1 MLPYILEIDGKILLW
16 IQDFLRFDWLNPI
29 VLFVTRLGDGGTVWI
44 VLAALLL
51 IGKKYRKTGGSMA
64 IALLLGYLGTNLLL
78 KNLVMRP
85 RPFDAIP
92 QLQALVHAGGW
103 SFPSGHS
110 TSSMAAGV
118 VMFRQLPRPIGA
130 LALIL
135 AILICLSRLYV
146 GALSPYIES
155 VTTSCLDT
163 ACSQS
168 PSEAGKRA
176 GLLCF
181 ARFLIKSLFK
191 RATSSTAKPGNGT
204 EPTSGCWTMRKF
216 IEKGATQ

>member
-118 VMFRQLPRPIGA
+118 VMFRQPPRPIGA

-146 GALSPYIES
+146 GVHYPTDVLCGTLIGILAAL
-155 VTTSCLDT
+155 C
-163 ACSQS
+163 A
-168 PSEAGKRA
+168 
-176 GLLCF
+176 
-181 ARFLIKSLFK
+181 IKLQK
-191 RATSSTAKPGNGT
+191 K
-204 EPTSGCWTMRKF
+204 
-216 IEKGATQ
+216 

>member
-110 TSSMAAGV
+110 TSPMAAGV

-146 GALSPYIES
+146 GVHYPTDVLCGTLIGILAAL
-155 VTTSCLDT
+155 C
-163 ACSQS
+163 A
-168 PSEAGKRA
+168 
-176 GLLCF
+176 
-181 ARFLIKSLFK
+181 IKLQK
-191 RATSSTAKPGNGT
+191 K
-204 EPTSGCWTMRKF
+204 
-216 IEKGATQ
+216 